1 MEVEVGGPDTT
12 DKNDTLIKPSAVK
25 ATGQFIK
32 FQTANENVKPTEN
45 ETSVTD
51 RSETDEKSENST
63 PKYPEGKLCGWLI
76 ITARGLIKTN
86 RQRWCVYGDK
96 TCKLYYYRSQND
108 IVPLGEIDIS
118 RATFHFEPTVDKPGA
133 FQIRSDN
140 REHVLDASNR
150 HTMMYWLQELQKRRR
165 IYNSNQSS
173 KLTRPVKRPQRLSGL
188 DMPKIDNGKENDGQ
202 ATEKDLSPS
211 STVIIP
217 EIVVPSY
224 SPLSVCTG
232 DTIKRS
238 HTGSFSSLK
247 TDIRDA
253 IGAIMN
259 GQSITGKLGGGKVS
273 KPSPS
278 PSSTSTTS
286 DDWTL
291 LENSEHAKS
300 LKSQNPQNKIMN
312 AFSKIKVG
320 KKGNNSTSP
329 TDNQVCHRCKQLQSQ
344 LSMSK
349 EEHNSTED
357 ELQAHREIVRI
368 LQKELDK
375 LSRDVFSRNEADDK
389 DREGLLKMVAERD
402 KHITELQYSIVNL
415 KEEKEHLSQKL
426 RSIDGETGELS
437 EQVTMYQ
444 DMLKAKDDTIIQLTN
459 EITALE
465 KERNNNQTNTQNSD
479 DVKNS
484 ENTRQSVIVVS
495 DTQELARLKDMCQA
509 YELQNKFLTKEI
521 LELNYLRQ
529 NDQANEKALMMSNA
543 KLEAQ
548 YFQTRSKYLVLFQ
561 EIKKPKQGE
570 EGNQQDDVVSQLLK
584 EAMAFENDE
593 AEGLEFQLTS
603 SGQEYDRYGF
613 VKRYGEDEE
622 EIDPLAVKA
631 EQLERH
637 SEEIN
642 NKIKD
647 AEEIQ
652 SFKLRWENFM
662 VGLGVKPLTRSSELK
677 NLIRMGIPNEY
688 REQIWKGCVNFYV
701 GETRD
706 KLGPNY
712 YKELANKTKN
722 ASLSPET
729 KQIELDLLRTLPN
742 NRHYESIENE
752 GIEKLRKVLLSYSWH
767 NPSIGYCQGLNRLA
781 AISLL
786 FLSEEEAFWNLVAIV
801 DFLMPRDY
809 YSKTL
814 LAAQVDQRVLKD
826 LLHDK
831 LPRLY
836 NHFEQLD
843 VDISLFTF
851 NWFLTIFID
860 NIPTGTFLRIWD
872 SFLYEGSKV
881 LFRFA
886 VAFFKSVEE
895 DILEKTTALQLNH
908 FMRVMGDK
916 MNNPKHI
923 CQLAFNWINPFP
935 MRMISTRRQFH
946 LQHVKNELAELDRM
960 RGNLRDN
967 QRCGGDHDDSSG
979 DDQ

>member
-1 MEVEVGGPDTT
+1 MEVEVGGPDSA

-32 FQTANENVKPTEN
+32 CETANENAKPTEN
-45 ETSVTD
+45 EISVTD
-51 RSETDEKSENST
+51 RSETDEKSENTTS
-63 PKYPEGKLCGWLI
+63 KYPEGKLCGWLTI
-76 ITARGLIKTN
+76 IARGIIKTN

-140 REHVLDASNR
+140 REHVLDAANR
-150 HTMMYWLQELQKRRR
+150 HAMMYWLQELQKRRR
-165 IYNSNQSS
+165 IYNSNQST

-188 DMPKIDNGKENDGQ
+188 DMPKLDNGKENDGQ

-232 DTIKRS
+232 
-238 HTGSFSSLK
+238 
-247 TDIRDA
+247 
-253 IGAIMN
+253 
-259 GQSITGKLGGGKVS
+259 KLGGSKVS

-278 PSSTSTTS
+278 PSSSSTTS
-286 DDWTL
+286 EDWTL
-291 LENSEHAKS
+291 LDTSEHGKS
-300 LKSQNPQNKIMN
+300 LKSPNPQNKIMN
-312 AFSKIKVG
+312 AFSKIKAG
-320 KKGNNSTSP
+320 KKGNNSTLP

-349 EEHNSTED
+349 EEHHSTED

-375 LSRDVFSRNEADDK
+375 LSRDVYSRNEADDK

-426 RSIDGETGELS
+426 RSIDGETRELS

-465 KERNNNQTNTQNSD
+465 KEMNNNQTNTQNSD

-495 DTQELARLKDMCQA
+495 DTLELARLKDMCQA

-548 YFQTRSKYLVLFQ
+548 YFQTRSKYLVLFK
-561 EIKKPKQGE
+561 EIKKPRQGE
-570 EGNQQDDVVSQLLK
+570 EVNQPDDVVSQLLK

-593 AEGLEFQLTS
+593 PESIEFQLTS

-677 NLIRMGIPNEY
+677 TLIRMGIPNEY

-701 GETRD
+701 GEIRD
-706 KLGPNY
+706 KLGPHY

-752 GIEKLRKVLLSYSWH
+752 GIEKLRNVLLSYSVH
-767 NPSIGYCQGLNRLA
+767 NPMIGYCQGLNRLA

-786 FLSEEEAFWNLVAIV
+786 FLPEEEAFWNLVAIV

-886 VAFFKSVEE
+886 VAFFKCVEE
-895 DILEKTTALQLNH
+895 DILDKTTALQLNH

-916 MNNPKHI
+916 MNNPKQI

-967 QRCGGDHDDSSG
+967 QRSGGDHDDSSG